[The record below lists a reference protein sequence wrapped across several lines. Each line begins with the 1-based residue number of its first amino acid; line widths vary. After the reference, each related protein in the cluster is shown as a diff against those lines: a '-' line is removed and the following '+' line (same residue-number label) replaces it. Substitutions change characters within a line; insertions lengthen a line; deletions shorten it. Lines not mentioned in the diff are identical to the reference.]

1 MRIPAAPPRP
11 AHGVGLGA
19 AGVAVITLVLVPFH
33 STVPRA
39 VPALLLVM
47 PVLVAAFFGGRVAY
61 VVTTGFAVLAFASGF
76 IPPVGTLRIHLSEDI
91 AALVVFAAVALVLG
105 ELVVS
110 AATTELGRREAE
122 AARIDALE
130 DVDKQRAMLLRSVSH
145 DLRTPLST
153 IRAVASDLRGTTVYT
168 PATSDELLGLVID
181 ESDRLDRI
189 VGNLLSYSRI
199 EAGALHPTL
208 EPVDLNELVETTTDR
223 LEHLTRGVKVELD
236 LDRCDPIVPADFSQ
250 LDQVL
255 TNLVE
260 NAVRHSPEH
269 GCITVRTSEADGR
282 VQLDV
287 IDDGDGVAGV
297 DASRIFDSFV
307 GTGSTTG
314 IGLAICKAI
323 VEAHGGAI
331 AASNVA
337 GRGACFSVT
346 LAASEHDTTEQR
358 DA

>member
-1 MRIPAAPPRP
+1 MRIPAAPPRL
-11 AHGVGLGA
+11 ALGIGLGA
-19 AGVAVITLVLVPFH
+19 AGVAVITIVLVPFH

-39 VPALLLVM
+39 VPALLFVM
-47 PVLVAAFFGGRVAY
+47 PVLVAAFFGGRVAH
-61 VVTTGFAVLAFASGF
+61 VVTTVLAVLAFASGF
-76 IPPVGTLRIHLSEDI
+76 IPPVGTLRIHLSEDV
-91 AALVVFAAVALVLG
+91 AALAVFAAVALVLG

-110 AATTELGRREAE
+110 AAATELGRREAE
-122 AARIDALE
+122 AARVVALE

-153 IRAVASDLRGTTVYT
+153 IRAVASDLRGSTVYT

-199 EAGALHPTL
+199 EAGALHPAL
-208 EPVDLNELVETTTDR
+208 EPVDLNELVEATTDR
-223 LEHLTRGVKVELD
+223 LAHLTRGMKVELD
-236 LDRCDPIVPADFSQ
+236 LDPRDPIVPADFSQ

-269 GCITVRTSEADGR
+269 GCITVRTAEGDAIVR
-282 VQLDV
+282 LDV
-287 IDDGDGVAGV
+287 IDDGEGVAGL
-297 DASRIFDSFV
+297 DASRIFDPFV

-323 VEAHGGAI
+323 VEAHGGGI
-331 AASNVA
+331 AASNVT

-346 LAASEHDTTEQR
+346 LAASEHDSSEHA